1 MDILMNFIDILI
13 DTYTKGE
20 FQQDVTVN
28 DLVEDLKEKLSGIIE
43 EHDRI

>member
-1 MDILMNFIDILI
+1 MDFIDILI

-28 DLVEDLKEKLSGIIE
+28 DLVEDLKEKLSGIIK